1 MGPGAVIVYASAWG
15 WRETSS
21 WTIFD
26 DDRLSRAP
34 HARRADRRLDCTA
47 LREKHDNVGLCDDGA
62 WRCPTQTHESNDK
75 YRAYTPVRDVFFSVV
90 AKACSLSSNCA
101 SSSRNAQLVVQH
113 RSLLCSIVRNVVD
126 GPCVVHTMIAGI
138 TSMPRCIFLASY
150 KLRNSDWTVSA
161 SAQSEQ
167 YRISCATASE
177 QMRPAPPRALA
188 ACLRCK
194 IGKLKCDDTRPGTR
208 CQRQGCGS
216 TCLAYGSKSVEDLRR
231 GSSAMVCGE
240 KQRSCEGCR
249 RRKIRCSKGRPCSHC
264 GVRNLLHACR
274 DCLGGITAKRACLRC
289 RLSKVGCDDSR
300 PCSRCARAAQTCS
313 EPPRGG
319 VQRSGRASS
328 RWMSKQPRQVE
339 EEETLG
345 CLLEGAEYWADEAAW
360 GDVMGLGESHSWLQ
374 PLDQDAGMEEASG
387 ERAHLKSQEDGELD
401 DVYSML
407 LLSEEGA

>member
-1 MGPGAVIVYASAWG
+1 MPFLPL
-15 WRETSS
+15 TSS
-21 WTIFD
+21 
-26 DDRLSRAP
+26 LP
-34 HARRADRRLDCTA
+34 
-47 LREKHDNVGLCDDGA
+47 A
-62 WRCPTQTHESNDK
+62 WP
-75 YRAYTPVRDVFFSVV
+75 PVS
-90 AKACSLSSNCA
+90 
-101 SSSRNAQLVVQH
+101 
-113 RSLLCSIVRNVVD
+113 
-126 GPCVVHTMIAGI
+126 
-138 TSMPRCIFLASY
+138 
-150 KLRNSDWTVSA
+150 
-161 SAQSEQ
+161 
-167 YRISCATASE
+167 
-177 QMRPAPPRALA
+177 RPAPPRALA

-194 IGKLKCDDTRPGTR
+194 IGKLKCDDTRPCTR

-274 DCLGGITAKRACLRC
+274 DCLGGITAISVMARWEGSPAPLPGYGAEGPPEDASLWRPRRKQVGRACLRC

-387 ERAHLKSQEDGELD
+387 ERAHLKSQED